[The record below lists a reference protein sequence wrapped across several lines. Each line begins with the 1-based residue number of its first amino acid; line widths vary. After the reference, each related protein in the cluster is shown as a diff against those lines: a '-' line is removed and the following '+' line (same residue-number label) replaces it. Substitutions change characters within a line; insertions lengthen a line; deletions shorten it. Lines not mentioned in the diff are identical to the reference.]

1 MAQHYLG
8 VLHEY
13 GYGVLKNT
21 RFVVSLTLHSVLYR
35 LTVM

>member
-13 GYGVLKNT
+13 GYGVVKDT
-21 RFVVSLTLHSVLYR
+21 RFVFGVSQHFVLY
-35 LTVM
+35 